1 MGKLSDR
8 IRQLIAR
15 QVKARGLVVWYDPD
29 REYARL
35 APVLNLAGVEVL
47 SYTDSFFRLRHALEP
62 HLEWV
67 SADGR
72 AKDDCAVPPKVVLYV
87 PKARAESDHALV
99 EAETAGIVIEPGADT
114 ADRNTRLRIQAEAF
128 FQEVAPE
135 KAAQL
140 ARQVEEG
147 LISLE
152 DLDRIA
158 EEVGNLASGAL
169 KLIFGAASPL
179 EVLIA
184 FASGSEYDAAIGEK
198 KAAGELR
205 ALAQNELGLD
215 IGDQPTLAATRD
227 ELCRLLLLGEF
238 LLGQP
243 ENARPAAM
251 RTVPLPDTPTR
262 IDALRHL
269 CVTWRNRLD
278 VSEAY
283 AKAARSWEQRAGIAG
298 LPVTTLLAA
307 NVETFPAIETH
318 TLWSAENRLL
328 AGEAEA
334 VVAFAAERRT
344 SFWSREQ
351 PALALRWS
359 ALELAARF
367 TVTAHAIRLELK
379 KPPQTLDA
387 LIRSYALHAAPWMM
401 ADRLYRHW
409 EVRLQAVEP
418 EACGGEETFEKL
430 NASVRQKYAEW
441 VDATGHALVKA
452 YEAAGFDAGETPIQA
467 AIWSHQVE
475 PAWRSGK
482 RCAYLLVDA
491 LRYEMAAELLEGIRD
506 EFTISFEPALGTA
519 PSITPIGMA
528 ALMPGAE
535 KGIELLAAGGA
546 VAAVINGATLRTR
559 ADRVAYL
566 EKHISSGLMV
576 LKLGDLLRLTAKRRK
591 EIAQAK
597 FIVVT
602 SQEIDRLG
610 EDDDQGETR
619 RWMDEMLEQLRRGV
633 RSLARTG
640 IEHIVITAD
649 HGHIFADHFD
659 PGMVMDAPGGQTLEL
674 HSRAWIGRGGVSAAG
689 YVRVSASQL
698 GLGGELEF
706 AFPRGHACFK
716 VRGGAGGYFH
726 GGLSLQE
733 LVIPVATLVP
743 KAGKLGSGTSGK
755 VLIEF
760 ARPTITNRFFSA
772 TLRLEKEGLFG
783 VDSLKVRVAV
793 ESDGKEV
800 GFCAMASSGYEEG
813 TREVLLQS
821 GQPNAL
827 TFMLSASESVSA
839 VTIRVLDCQTQLEL
853 VQKPNVPVKLSL

>member
-8 IRQLIAR
+8 IRQLVAR

-29 REYARL
+29 REYAKL
-35 APVLNLAGVEVL
+35 APVLNLTGVEVL
-47 SYTDSFFRLRHALEP
+47 TFVDSFFRLRHVLEP

-67 SADGR
+67 SSEGR
-72 AKDDCAVPPKVVLYV
+72 AKDDCSVPPKVVLYV
-87 PKARAESDHALV
+87 PKSRAESDHALV
-99 EAETAGIVIEPGADT
+99 EAETAGIVIEPGAES

-184 FASGSEYDAAIGEK
+184 FASNDGNDAAITEK

-205 ALAQNELGLD
+205 ALVAAELGFD
-215 IGDQPTLAATRD
+215 IGDQPTLDASRD
-227 ELCRLLLLGEF
+227 ELRRLLLLGEF
-238 LLGQP
+238 LLGLP
-243 ENARPAAM
+243 EADRPASM
-251 RTVPLPDTPTR
+251 RTVPVPESATQQ
-262 IDALRHL
+262 DALRHL
-269 CVTWRNRLD
+269 CETWRNRLD
-278 VSEAY
+278 VCDAY
-283 AKAARSWEQRAGIAG
+283 AEAARDWEKRAGIAN
-298 LPVTTLLAA
+298 LPPALLLATQA
-307 NVETFPAIETH
+307 ETFSAIETRL
-318 TLWSAENRLL
+318 LWSTESRLL
-328 AGEAEA
+328 AGESEP
-334 VVAFAAERRT
+334 VAILAAEHRAA
-344 SFWSREQ
+344 FWSRTQ

-367 TVTAHAIRLELK
+367 QSTAQTAHAELK
-379 KPPQTLDA
+379 KPPQTLDTLVRA
-387 LIRSYALHAAPWMM
+387 YALHAAPWMM

-418 EACGGEETFEKL
+418 DVCGGEETFEKL
-430 NASVRQKYAEW
+430 NASVRQKYDEW
-441 VDATGHALVKA
+441 VDASGQAFVKA
-452 YEAAGFDAGETPIQA
+452 YQAAGFEPGQTPPQA
-467 AIWSHQVE
+467 TIWSRQLE
-475 PAWRSGK
+475 PARKAGK

-491 LRYEMAAELLEGIRD
+491 LRYEMASELLDGIRD
-506 EFTISFEPALGTA
+506 EFTIGFEPALATA

-535 KGIELLAAGGA
+535 KGIDLVAAGGV
-546 VAAVINGATLRTR
+546 VAASINGVTLKSR
-559 ADRVAYL
+559 ADRVALL
-566 EKHISSGLMV
+566 EKEIPDGLLV
-576 LKLGDLLRLTAKRRK
+576 LKLGDLLRITAKRRK
-591 EIAQAK
+591 EIAQARL
-597 FIVVT
+597 IVVT

-633 RSLARTG
+633 RALARAG

-659 PGMVMDAPGGQTLEL
+659 PGMVMDAPGGQTMEL
-674 HSRAWIGRGGVSAAG
+674 HSRAWIGRGGVSADG
-689 YVRVSASQL
+689 FVRVTATQL
-698 GLGGELEF
+698 GLGGDLEF
-706 AFPRGHACFK
+706 AFPRGHGCFK

-733 LVIPVATLVP
+733 LVIPVATLIP
-743 KAGKLGSGTSGK
+743 KADKQSGGAGGK
-755 VLIEF
+755 VLVEF

-772 TLRLEKEGLFG
+772 SLRLEKEGLFG
-783 VDSLKVRVAV
+783 VDAARVRVAV
-793 ESDGKEV
+793 EADGKEV

-827 TFMLSASESVSA
+827 TFMLSTTEPVSA
-839 VTIRVLDCQTQLEL
+839 ITLRVIDCQTQLEL
-853 VQKPNVPVKLSL
+853 AQKPNVPVKLSL